1 MRVVVIFEFD
11 EISNP
16 DSEEATIVV
25 EAIAQDCET
34 MQTAFNA
41 SGCWISDVIGDD
53 LEEADFALVAE
64 YEERQHAMELEDF
77 DNFGGLRDNTDPVTK
92 ATGQT
97 YKL

>member
-16 DSEEATIVV
+16 DSEEATVVV

-41 SGCWISDVIGDD
+41 SGCWIPWQWFRTT
-53 LEEADFALVAE
+53 A
-64 YEERQHAMELEDF
+64 QPHACVPSRPWAKC
-77 DNFGGLRDNTDPVTK
+77 GGL
-92 ATGQT
+92 
-97 YKL
+97 